1 MLPVWVMRTEP
12 KQRGLRFLL
21 TAAALVLLVA
31 GLKQAESLVVPFVVS
46 AFLAALTAP
55 VVVWLDRHRVTPAL
69 SVPLVMLVVLG
80 VLFGFVGLLV
90 GSGNAFVA
98 AFPRYQ
104 ARLGELFGGLSD
116 WLRTHGV
123 ELNWDLLRSAV
134 KPESVVSVFDKTL
147 SGLVDAVSYTLL
159 VIFTMVFMLF
169 EVTGLPAK
177 LRLALGDPEADL
189 GHFQKVTTEIKSYIV
204 IKTYVSLGT
213 GVLVWLLLA
222 VLGVDFA
229 LLWGVLAFLF
239 NFIPTIGSIIAAL
252 PPVLLGLVQHGFGVA
267 AAVLGGFVVI
277 NMVIG
282 NVVEPHLMGRRLGL
296 STLVV
301 FLSLVFW
308 GWLWGAA
315 GMLLSVPLTMVVK
328 IALEH
333 NEEWHWLA
341 VLMDPAPSGKA
352 RRSIAPPPNSSEAE
366 RTPPASDA

>member
-1 MLPVWVMRTEP
+1 MLCVWVMRTEP

-21 TAAALVLLVA
+21 TAAGVVLLVA
-31 GLKQAESLVVPFVVS
+31 GLKHAESLVVPFVVS

-55 VVVWLDRHRVTPAL
+55 VVVWLDRHRVSPGL
-69 SVPLVMLVVLG
+69 SVPLVVLVVLG
-80 VLFGFVGLLV
+80 LLFGFVGLLV

-104 ARLGELFGGLSD
+104 ARLGELFAGLSD
-116 WLRTHGV
+116 WLRTQGI

-147 SGLVDAVSYTLL
+147 SGLVNAVSYTLL

-169 EVTGLPAK
+169 EVTGLPTK
-177 LRLALGDPEADL
+177 LRAAIGDPEADL
-189 GHFQKVTTEIKSYIV
+189 GHFQKVTSEIKSYIV

-213 GVLVWLLLA
+213 GILVWLLLA
-222 VLGVDFA
+222 LLGVDFA

-239 NFIPTIGSIIAAL
+239 NFIPTIGSIIAAV

-282 NVVEPHLMGRRLGL
+282 NVVEPQLMGRRLGL

-328 IALEH
+328 IALE
-333 NEEWHWLA
+333 NDEDWHWLA
-341 VLMDPAPSGKA
+341 VLMDPAPPTRL
-352 RRSIAPPPNSSEAE
+352 RRSTAPLPKPNESRDDGPRSEA
-366 RTPPASDA
+366 